1 MLSNTQNRNERAG
14 HVGLR
19 YICRFECFMDMIAV
33 QVVLPEII
41 PRWAHKIAEIRP
53 GQGYSRKRAALSQH
67 QSGLPAD
74 PSGQIY
80 TY

>member
-1 MLSNTQNRNERAG
+1 
-14 HVGLR
+14 
-19 YICRFECFMDMIAV
+19 MDMIVV
-33 QVVLPEII
+33 QVVLPEIM
-41 PRWAHKIAEIRP
+41 PRRANKIAEIRP

-74 PSGQIY
+74 PSGQTY